1 MFRYADVAKECES
14 LSSVQLISI
23 TRSLLRRDTTLED
36 DTDLSAG
43 ESLLLWLADLLE
55 WMQICGPDQ
64 RTLLLQELREE
75 IISTGF
81 VLQNEIEETDC
92 QLPVF
97 HIGFADRRWATC
109 TTRSD
114 FFDLD
119 TGKWVKELEE
129 PPLETVTYA
138 ATALFMRKYHQLT
151 HSSSQGRQEDVNNDA
166 NK

>member
-1 MFRYADVAKECES
+1 MFRYADVAEGCET

-23 TRSLLRRDTTLED
+23 TRSLLRRDTALED

-43 ESLLLWLADLLE
+43 EALLLWLADLLE

-81 VLQNEIEETDC
+81 VLQNEIAETDLHLEAHSRSFC

-97 HIGFADRRWATC
+97 HIGFADRR
-109 TTRSD
+109 
-114 FFDLD
+114 L
-119 TGKWVKELEE
+119 K
-129 PPLETVTYA
+129 
-138 ATALFMRKYHQLT
+138 QLPT
-151 HSSSQGRQEDVNNDA
+151 KLPHCL
-166 NK
+166 